1 MRVLILSFLSCLV
14 SSPAWACSCGHWE
27 GYVSEFTE
35 NYVSFWGVS
44 TSAKLSE
51 EETLFGTNVIYK
63 FEILED
69 YNRIPTRTIEISA
82 PVPDGGNCG
91 VSLYLGQVSLMS
103 AYKQNNG
110 QLTTSFCMPNLPYT
124 PLKDYL
130 ETGKDAFVPV
140 KYKCF
145 NDEQEFKKDDPE
157 CEVWKGNSDYQY
169 SKEEASDRK
178 EYLKEWRSKR
188 DKVIR

>member
-1 MRVLILSFLSCLV
+1 
-14 SSPAWACSCGHWE
+14 
-27 GYVSEFTE
+27 
-35 NYVSFWGVS
+35 
-44 TSAKLSE
+44 
-51 EETLFGTNVIYK
+51 
-63 FEILED
+63 
-69 YNRIPTRTIEISA
+69 
-82 PVPDGGNCG
+82 
-91 VSLYLGQVSLMS
+91 
-103 AYKQNNG
+103 
-110 QLTTSFCMPNLPYT
+110 MPNLPYT